1 MITGDKQCPDD
12 LLVRGRRQQV
22 SELERRVLDAH
33 LGQCASCRAALVLGA
48 LFDTV
53 PETLPGD
60 SELLGRVSSRATR
73 KRPFIRRWARA
84 VAAAAAVV
92 LFAGGAAAAWV
103 TVGHR
108 VLESRPVEKV
118 AALSPARGR
127 LSNHAAVSPR
137 AIPALAPSVEESPT
151 APASPAVAAPAVA
164 TAVGQGFPRGGAVE
178 VPRVQGPTR
187 EHRLSYVTEEPRSG
201 LGWGGERRI
210 EPMPADP
217 LPATATRAE
226 TLEPAAPRSPSQFP
240 ALPQPRREDSRYA
253 PPDVRSLF
261 AEANAVRRAG
271 ELGRAVGLYQRL
283 GRDFPGSAQALLASV
298 SEGDLLLRLGD
309 PTGALA
315 AFDSYL
321 DHASGGSL
329 AEEALFGRARCLAR
343 LGRSAEERQTW
354 EALVHRFPRS
364 AYQPAALKRL
374 GELRQ

>member
-73 KRPFIRRWARA
+73 KRPFIRRWTRA

-92 LFAGGAAAAWV
+92 LFAGVAAAAWV

-118 AALSPARGR
+118 AASSPARGR
-127 LSNHAAVSPR
+127 LLHRAPVSSR

-151 APASPAVAAPAVA
+151 APASPEVAALAVA
-164 TAVGQGFPRGGAVE
+164 TAVGQEFRREVE

-187 EHRLSYVTEEPRSG
+187 EHRRSYLTEEPRSG

-210 EPMPADP
+210 EPLPVDP
-217 LPATATRAE
+217 LPETATRTE

-309 PTGALA
+309 PAGALA

-343 LGRSAEERQTW
+343 LGRTAEERQTW

-374 GELRQ
+374 GELGH